1 MRIQAKQFSFRYEDG
16 RQAIQDISLDIPSGT
31 LTVLCGVNGSGKST
45 LLRLLAGLA
54 QPTSGR
60 ILHGDGK
67 KGDHRAAE
75 AVSMVFQQ
83 PETQLFA
90 GTVHKDIEYG
100 LTQRGVPQAER
111 TEIIASALRKTGLA
125 YDEFAGR
132 SPFLL
137 SGGEKRRVCIAG
149 ALAAQ
154 PGLLILDEPTA
165 GLDPQAAQSL
175 LGLVQ
180 ELRRSGLTLI
190 IGTHDLDSFLPLADK
205 VIVMKQGA
213 VHYDGPAPALTAD
226 PALLADAGLTPPA
239 YASIGRRAVQLGLL
253 EGVPG
258 SLEELLAELEK
269 HQLPVPEVA
278 SLPAGSCAPAR
289 AISPDGQS
297 GLPREDSANYSDD
310 SIRSQAVHASAVAT
324 STAVSSAVPPSAVAT
339 STAVSSAVAASA
351 VATST
356 VVPSAVPPSAV
367 AASTAVPSAA
377 PPSAEAETAHAATTP
392 GATQPGPPARRS
404 GWQQLDPRVKWLGM
418 ILGSLV
424 LLGMDALLPLL
435 LTAGLLAGLAAS
447 ARISWRRALRFFRPF
462 LLMFLFL
469 WLLSGLSWSSPDF
482 TIGPLSFSYAGM
494 LRGGI
499 SVLRFLLLIALGFL
513 FTETTTGAPL
523 REGLEWGIAPLRRL
537 GIRTRNWSLAVS
549 VTLQFVPW
557 ILGKLAQLQLAL
569 GSRGRRARGLAR
581 WSPRQI
587 ALLIVPLLILVLGMG
602 DELATAVESRG
613 YDPAK
618 QRTPVYQLRWSKR
631 DTLAALGILAVAAL
645 LWWTARIS

>member
-1 MRIQAKQFSFRYEDG
+1 MRIQAEQLSFRYEDG

-67 KGDHRAAE
+67 KADHRAAE

-226 PALLADAGLTPPA
+226 PVLLADAGLTAPA

-269 HQLPVPEVA
+269 HPLPVPEAA

-289 AISPDGQS
+289 VISPDGQS
-297 GLPREDSANYSDD
+297 GLPREHSANYSDD
-310 SIRSQAVHASAVAT
+310 GIQSQAVHASAVAT
-324 STAVSSAVPPSAVAT
+324 STVAA
-339 STAVSSAVAASA
+339 STAV
-351 VATST
+351 
-356 VVPSAVPPSAV
+356 PSAAVPSAV

-392 GATQPGPPARRS
+392 GAPQPGPPARRS

-482 TIGPLSFSYAGM
+482 AIGPLSFSYAGM

-631 DTLAALGILAVAAL
+631 DTLAALGILTVAAL